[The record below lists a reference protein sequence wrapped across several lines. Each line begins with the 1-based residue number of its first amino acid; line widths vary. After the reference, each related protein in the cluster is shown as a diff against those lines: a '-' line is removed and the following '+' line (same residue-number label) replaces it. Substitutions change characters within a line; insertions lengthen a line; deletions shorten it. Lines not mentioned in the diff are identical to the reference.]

1 MAAPENVFFVKQ
13 ICHFNDEF
21 RVIFSSAEPPPLG
34 TRTVTL
40 LVDLSA
46 SMNDHWKS
54 MLMILGGFLLDS
66 NIAVDNVDLVFPKPS
81 GGTAMIDA
89 VKKIM
94 ALPAHAG
101 CELWLLTDG
110 EETRFSGK
118 FFNGMMFSRE
128 QSPEYLAM
136 DVPELKYS
144 ELKYPPYTS
153 KEEIEE
159 QNIAL
164 VKFMQATGT
173 TMVVL
178 GLGDKVE
185 NMLNSLTGIPGVFVG
200 HLKSGQDIDST
211 LDVMRT
217 LKTSSGRKKVQTLL
231 IKVDEDRKRKVP
243 VKVAT
248 QQKQLLK
255 KIIGNLKIRG
265 VVDEDEV
272 PSPAVFIRD
281 EHTLAKTLG
290 DACESHFQLK
300 GKKEL
305 RKHVVEIKANLLL
318 FFSIACATAAPS
330 VIIAGKKTNSIITT
344 PHDDDV
350 DDKSY
355 KSSLNMI
362 CSALAAQ
369 GSEQSLLK
377 KTEVTK
383 LPGSFSHNQRKCTY
397 KEGCGQ
403 YKCTYDLATLQAF
416 RNSATFDS
424 LPAEVLPTVP

>member
-1 MAAPENVFFVKQ
+1 MSAPADVFIKQ
-13 ICHFNDEF
+13 ICHFNNEF
-21 RVIFSSAEPPPLG
+21 HVIFSSPEPPPLG
-34 TRTVTL
+34 TRSVTL
-40 LVDLSA
+40 LVDISD
-46 SMNDHWKS
+46 SMNAHWKS
-54 MLMILGGFLLDS
+54 MLMIIGCLLMHS
-66 NIAVDNVDLVFPKPS
+66 NIQVDKVELTFPKPS

-89 VKKIM
+89 VKKVM
-94 ALPAHAG
+94 AMPAHTG

-110 EETRFSGK
+110 EENRFSGK
-118 FFNGMMFSRE
+118 FFQGTMYSGE

-136 DVPELKYS
+136 DVPELKFGTYS
-144 ELKYPPYTS
+144 ATDRER
-153 KEEIEE
+153 EE

-211 LDVMRT
+211 LDVVRT
-217 LKTSSGRKKVQTLL
+217 LKTSSGRRKVQTLL

-248 QQKQLLK
+248 QQTQLLK
-255 KIIGNLKIRG
+255 KIIGNIKIQG

-272 PSPAVFIRD
+272 LSPAVIIRD
-281 EHTLAKTLG
+281 EHTLAKTLN
-290 DACESHFQLK
+290 DACEAHFQLN

-305 RKHVVEIKANLLL
+305 RKHVVAIKANLLL

-344 PHDDDV
+344 PQDDDV
-350 DDKSY
+350 DDKNY

-362 CSALAAQ
+362 CSALADKQ
-369 GSEQSLLK
+369 SEMSILK
-377 KTEVTK
+377 KTEATK

-397 KEGCGQ
+397 TKGCGQ
-403 YKCTYDLATLQAF
+403 YKCTYSLATLQAF

>member
-1 MAAPENVFFVKQ
+1 MAASEKVFFKQ
-13 ICHFNDEF
+13 IYYFNDQCHG
-21 RVIFSSAEPPPLG
+21 IFSSEEPPPLG
-34 TRTVTL
+34 ARTVTL
-40 LVDLSA
+40 LVDLSG
-46 SMNDHWKS
+46 SMEDHWKS
-54 MLMILGGFLLDS
+54 MVMILGGFLLDS
-66 NIAVDNVDLVFPKPS
+66 NINADKLDWEFPKPS

-94 ALPAHAG
+94 AMPAHAG

-110 EETRFSGK
+110 EENRFSGK
-118 FFNGMMFSRE
+118 FFQGKMYSGE

-136 DVPELKYS
+136 DVPELKFGTYS
-144 ELKYPPYTS
+144 VTKKE
-153 KEEIEE
+153 KEE
-159 QNIAL
+159 QSIAL

-185 NMLNSLTGIPGVFVG
+185 NMLNNLTGIPGVFVG

-217 LKTSSGRKKVQTLL
+217 LKTCSGRKKVQTLL

-243 VKVAT
+243 VKIAT
-248 QQKQLLK
+248 QQMQLLK
-255 KIIGNLKIRG
+255 KITGNIKIQG

-272 PSPAVFIRD
+272 PSPAAFIRD

-290 DACESHFQLK
+290 DACELHFQLK
-300 GKKEL
+300 GKKPM
-305 RKHVVEIKANLLL
+305 RKHTVKIQADLLL
-318 FFSIACATAAPS
+318 YFSIACATAAPS
-330 VIIAGKKTNSIITT
+330 VIIAGKKTNSIITV

-350 DDKSY
+350 DDKGY

-369 GSEQSLLK
+369 QPDQSLLK
-377 KTEVTK
+377 KTEANA
-383 LPGSFSHNQRKCTY
+383 LPGIFSHNQRKCTY

-403 YKCTYDLATLQAF
+403 YKCMYSLATLQAF

>member
-1 MAAPENVFFVKQ
+1 
-13 ICHFNDEF
+13 
-21 RVIFSSAEPPPLG
+21 
-34 TRTVTL
+34 
-40 LVDLSA
+40 
-46 SMNDHWKS
+46 MN
-54 MLMILGGFLLDS
+54 S
-66 NIAVDNVDLVFPKPS
+66 NIQVDNVELTFPKPS

-89 VKKIM
+89 VKKVM

-185 NMLNSLTGIPGVFVG
+185 SMLNNLTGIPGVFVG

-211 LDVMRT
+211 LDVVHT
-217 LKTSSGRKKVQTLL
+217 LKTSSGRRKVQTLL

-248 QQKQLLK
+248 QQKQRLK
-255 KIIGNLKIRG
+255 KIIGNIKILG

-272 PSPAVFIRD
+272 PSPAVIIRD
-281 EHTLAKTLG
+281 EHTLAKTLNE
-290 DACESHFQLK
+290 ACEAHFQLN

-305 RKHVVEIKANLLL
+305 RKHVVAIKANLLL
-318 FFSIACATAAPS
+318 FFSIACTTAAPS

-350 DDKSY
+350 DDKNY

-362 CSALAAQ
+362 CSALADKQ
-369 GSEQSLLK
+369 SEMSLLK
-377 KTEVTK
+377 KTEATK

-403 YKCTYDLATLQAF
+403 YKCTYSLATLQAF

-424 LPAEVLPTVP
+424 LPAEILPTVP